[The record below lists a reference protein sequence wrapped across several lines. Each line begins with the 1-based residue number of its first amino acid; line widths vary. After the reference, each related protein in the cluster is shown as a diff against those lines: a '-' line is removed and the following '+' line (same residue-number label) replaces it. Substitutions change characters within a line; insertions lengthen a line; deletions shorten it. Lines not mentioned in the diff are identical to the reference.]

1 MLDKK
6 ALEAALKEH
15 SLASHHELPPIRWL
29 ERAIEAYLAA
39 LPDEG
44 ELVKEMRSNAT
55 ALRMPSRF
63 NPVVPDN
70 PEIARWLDDAAD
82 ALEGAQAKSSIPKG
96 WLAANP

>member
-39 LPDEG
+39 LPDEVG
-44 ELVKEMRSNAT
+44 SIVAMLRAISTMTVLQDDRYIAKELRRYQND
-55 ALRMPSRF
+55 LR
-63 NPVVPDN
+63 
-70 PEIARWLDDAAD
+70 EAAD
-82 ALEGAQAKSSIPKG
+82 ALEVARAKFNPTASSRKP
-96 WLAANP
+96 